1 MVEFQ
6 RIEPLPHIEIQR
18 EPEES
23 VVRARSFPGPRPQP
37 RENRQQHSS
46 RLRQETTAA
55 SAELG
60 RLRSMYGVD
69 PETLKVL
76 RLDVFDVDQRQAMER
91 LGIAIVEEQREYQN
105 GRLLYRVLGQFTNQG
120 VLDAFVAESTN
131 YGGDSPV
138 ATMLP
143 PGMRAA
149 FFDSLE
155 SVSLVTADER
165 GGRRLQREGIPDET
179 TFYLDVDLWNPG
191 STQGEAQVIAEF
203 RDFVERLG
211 GRVVRDP
218 LRIPSS
224 STTLNCWI

>member
-23 VVRARSFPGPRPQP
+23 LVRARSFPGPRPRP

-46 RLRQETTAA
+46 RLRQEATAA

-76 RLDVFDVDQRQAMER
+76 RLDVVDVDQRQAMER

-105 GRLLYRVLGQFTNQG
+105 GRLLYRVLNQ
-120 VLDAFVAESTN
+120 S
-131 YGGDSPV
+131 
-138 ATMLP
+138 
-143 PGMRAA
+143 
-149 FFDSLE
+149 
-155 SVSLVTADER
+155 
-165 GGRRLQREGIPDET
+165 
-179 TFYLDVDLWNPG
+179 
-191 STQGEAQVIAEF
+191 QGEK
-203 RDFVERLG
+203 RR
-211 GRVVRDP
+211 
-218 LRIPSS
+218 
-224 STTLNCWI
+224 